1 MAAGPGPQGSDGGLP
16 MAAVF
21 GYVFLEVEGRHV
33 FEVLEAVSRIEGVEA
48 AHAVTGRYDVII
60 QVAADEF
67 AQLANSVLLQVR
79 QIPGV
84 KSSETALAIPE
95 PRKEL

>member
-1 MAAGPGPQGSDGGLP
+1 

-21 GYVFLEVEGRHV
+21 GYVFVEVEGRHV
-33 FEVLEAVSRIEGVEA
+33 SEVLEAVSRIKGVKA
-48 AHAVTGRYDVII
+48 AHAVTGRYDVIL

-67 AQLANSVLLQVR
+67 SQLANSVLVEVR
-79 QIPGV
+79 KINGV
-84 KSSETALAIPE
+84 KSTETALAIPE

>member
-1 MAAGPGPQGSDGGLP
+1 

-21 GYVFLEVEGRHV
+21 GYVFIEVEGRHV
-33 FEVLEAVSRIEGVEA
+33 SEVLEAVSRIKGVKA
-48 AHAVTGRYDVII
+48 AHAVTGRYDVIL

-67 AQLANSVLLQVR
+67 SQLANSVLVEVR
-79 QIPGV
+79 KISGV
-84 KSSETALAIPE
+84 KSTETALAIPE